1 MDLIEY
7 ITIIMIVDGPIL
19 GAFYMLYRKILQQ

>member
-7 ITIIMIVDGPIL
+7 ITIIMVVDGPIL
-19 GAFYMLYRKILQQ
+19 GSFYVLYRKLSQ

>member
-7 ITIIMIVDGPIL
+7 ITIIAIVDGPIL
-19 GAFYMLYRKILQQ
+19 GAFYFLYRRITQ

>member
-7 ITIIMIVDGPIL
+7 LTVIAIVDGPIL
-19 GAFYMLYRKILQQ
+19 GAFYFLYRNITK

>member
-7 ITIIMIVDGPIL
+7 ITIIMVVDGPIL
-19 GAFYMLYRKILQQ
+19 GAFYFLYRKITK

>member
-7 ITIIMIVDGPIL
+7 ITIMMIVDGPIL
-19 GAFYMLYRKILQQ
+19 GAFYFLYRKITK